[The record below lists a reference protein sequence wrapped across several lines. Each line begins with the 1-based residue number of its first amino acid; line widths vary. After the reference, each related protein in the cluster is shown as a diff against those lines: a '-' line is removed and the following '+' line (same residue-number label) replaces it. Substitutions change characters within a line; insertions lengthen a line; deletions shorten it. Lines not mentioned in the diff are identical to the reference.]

1 MVNLNSPNIIHKY
14 LTFITIYIYHYYRI
28 IRNKT
33 HYPGRH
39 LIPCARTNSSFK
51 PLEPKS
57 QLLVIW
63 RATCEYIKEQFCAY
77 KGINIRGF
85 GAFTYEVRQT
95 LPCLGINFNLAKQ
108 KSFTDLLLEKKS
120 RHIMRPCF
128 IIDERFLPILTRF
141 NNKEELSKPKS
152 QSSIYQKGINMTYC
166 NPIPIA
172 AGCCLDPKV
181 VEDGLKAIFN
191 AVYNLISIGKDV
203 TLRTGFCNIYF
214 FQKNLTY
221 SFSPEIINMVQN
233 LRESENKFIRGV
245 TPIKKT
251 WRTSFTSKWAD
262 STLSTML
269 ERPSQS
275 LIKTI
280 DNKSQMLKIMS
291 LDLSSTY
298 TKGFYHNRPR
308 QCFSP
313 GP

>member
-1 MVNLNSPNIIHKY
+1 MVKNILINFH
-14 LTFITIYIYHYYRI
+14 FCRI
-28 IRNKT
+28 IKNKDRF
-33 HYPGRH
+33 PGRH
-39 LIPCARTNSSFK
+39 LESCERTTPSFK

-63 RATCEYIKEQFCAY
+63 RATCEYIKEQFCKY

-85 GAFTYEVRQT
+85 GAFTYEVKQT
-95 LPCLGINFNLAKQ
+95 LPRLGIDFNQAKT
-108 KSFTDLLLEKKS
+108 KTFEELLLEKKS

-128 IIDERFLPILTRF
+128 VIDPRFLPILTRF
-141 NNKEELSKPKS
+141 NNKEELTKPKS

-172 AGCCLDPKV
+172 AGCCLDPRV

-191 AVYNLISIGKDV
+191 AVYILISIGQNVFLK
-203 TLRTGFCNIYF
+203 TGFCNINF
-214 FQKNLTY
+214 VNRDLTY
-221 SFSPEIINMVQN
+221 SFSPEILNMVKD
-233 LRESENKFIRGV
+233 LPSSEAKFIRGI
-245 TPIKKT
+245 TPINKT
-251 WRTSFTSKWAD
+251 WRTSFTSKWAN

-269 ERPSQS
+269 ERPRCD

-291 LDLSSTY
+291 LDMASTY
-298 TKGFYHNRPR
+298 TNGFNHKNKL
-308 QCFSP
+308 

>member
-1 MVNLNSPNIIHKY
+1 MVKNISINFHN
-14 LTFITIYIYHYYRI
+14 FRI
-28 IRNKT
+28 IKNKARF
-33 HYPGRH
+33 PGRH
-39 LIPCARTNSSFK
+39 LESCERTTPSFK

-63 RATCEYIKEQFCAY
+63 RATCEYIKEQFCKY

-85 GAFTYEVRQT
+85 GAFTYEVKQT
-95 LPCLGINFNLAKQ
+95 LPRLGIDFNQAKT
-108 KSFTDLLLEKKS
+108 KTFEELLLEKKS

-128 IIDERFLPILTRF
+128 VIDPRFLPILTRF
-141 NNKEELSKPKS
+141 NNKEELTKPKS

-172 AGCCLDPKV
+172 AGCCLDPRV

-191 AVYNLISIGKDV
+191 AVYILISIGQNVFLK
-203 TLRTGFCNIYF
+203 TGFCNINF
-214 FQKNLTY
+214 VNRDLSY
-221 SFSPEIINMVQN
+221 SFSPEILNMVKD
-233 LRESENKFIRGV
+233 LPSSEAKFIRGI
-245 TPIKKT
+245 TPINKT
-251 WRTSFTSKWAD
+251 WRTSFTSKWAN

-269 ERPSQS
+269 ERPRCD

-291 LDLSSTY
+291 LDMATTY
-298 TKGFYHNRPR
+298 TNGFNTKNKL
-308 QCFSP
+308 

>member
-1 MVNLNSPNIIHKY
+1 MVINISINFHI
-14 LTFITIYIYHYYRI
+14 FRI
-28 IRNKT
+28 IKNKDRF
-33 HYPGRH
+33 PGRH
-39 LIPCARTNSSFK
+39 LESCERTTPSFK

-63 RATCEYIKEQFCAY
+63 RATCEYIKEQFCKY

-85 GAFTYEVRQT
+85 GAFTYEVEQT
-95 LPCLGINFNLAKQ
+95 LPRLGIDFNQAKT
-108 KSFTDLLLEKKS
+108 KTFEELLLEKKS

-128 IIDERFLPILTRF
+128 VIDPRFLPILTRF
-141 NNKEELSKPKS
+141 NNKEELTKPKS

-172 AGCCLDPKV
+172 AGCCLDPRV

-191 AVYNLISIGKDV
+191 AVYILISIGQNVFLK
-203 TLRTGFCNIYF
+203 TGFCNINF
-214 FQKNLTY
+214 VNRDLSY
-221 SFSPEIINMVQN
+221 SFSPEILNMVKD
-233 LRESENKFIRGV
+233 LPSSEAKFIRGI
-245 TPIKKT
+245 TPINKT
-251 WRTSFTSKWAD
+251 WRTSFTSKWAN

-269 ERPSQS
+269 ERPRCD

-291 LDLSSTY
+291 LDMASTY
-298 TKGFYHNRPR
+298 TNGFNTKNKL
-308 QCFSP
+308 

>member
-1 MVNLNSPNIIHKY
+1 MVKNI
-14 LTFITIYIYHYYRI
+14 FIDFHIYRI
-28 IRNKT
+28 IKNKDRF
-33 HYPGRH
+33 PGRH
-39 LIPCARTNSSFK
+39 LESCERTTPSFK

-63 RATCEYIKEQFCAY
+63 RATCEYIKEQFCKY

-85 GAFTYEVRQT
+85 GAFTYEVKQT
-95 LPCLGINFNLAKQ
+95 LPRLGIDFNQAKT
-108 KSFTDLLLEKKS
+108 KTFEELLLEKKS

-128 IIDERFLPILTRF
+128 VIDPRFLPILTRF
-141 NNKEELSKPKS
+141 NNKEELTKPKS

-172 AGCCLDPKV
+172 AGCCLDPRV

-191 AVYNLISIGKDV
+191 AVYILISIGQNVFLK
-203 TLRTGFCNIYF
+203 TGFCNINF
-214 FQKNLTY
+214 VNRDLSY
-221 SFSPEIINMVQN
+221 SFSPEILNMVKD
-233 LRESENKFIRGV
+233 LPSSEAKFIRGI
-245 TPIKKT
+245 TPINKT
-251 WRTSFTSKWAD
+251 WRTSFTSKWAN

-269 ERPSQS
+269 ERPRCD

-291 LDLSSTY
+291 LDMASTY
-298 TKGFYHNRPR
+298 TNGFNHKNKL
-308 QCFSP
+308 

>member
-1 MVNLNSPNIIHKY
+1 MVKNILINFH
-14 LTFITIYIYHYYRI
+14 FRRI
-28 IRNKT
+28 IKNKDRF
-33 HYPGRH
+33 PGRH
-39 LIPCARTNSSFK
+39 LESCERTTPSFK

-63 RATCEYIKEQFCAY
+63 RATCEYIKEQFCKY

-85 GAFTYEVRQT
+85 GAFTYEVKQT
-95 LPCLGINFNLAKQ
+95 LPRLGIDFNQAKT
-108 KSFTDLLLEKKS
+108 KTFEELLLEKKS

-128 IIDERFLPILTRF
+128 VIDPRFLPILTRF
-141 NNKEELSKPKS
+141 NNKEELTKPKS

-172 AGCCLDPKV
+172 AGCCLDPRV

-191 AVYNLISIGKDV
+191 AVYILISIGQNVFLK
-203 TLRTGFCNIYF
+203 TGFCNINF
-214 FQKNLTY
+214 VNRDLTY
-221 SFSPEIINMVQN
+221 SFSPEILNMVKD
-233 LRESENKFIRGV
+233 LPSSEAKFIRGI
-245 TPIKKT
+245 TPINKT
-251 WRTSFTSKWAD
+251 WRTSFTSKWAN

-269 ERPSQS
+269 ERPRCD

-291 LDLSSTY
+291 LDMASTY
-298 TKGFYHNRPR
+298 TNGFNHKNKL
-308 QCFSP
+308 